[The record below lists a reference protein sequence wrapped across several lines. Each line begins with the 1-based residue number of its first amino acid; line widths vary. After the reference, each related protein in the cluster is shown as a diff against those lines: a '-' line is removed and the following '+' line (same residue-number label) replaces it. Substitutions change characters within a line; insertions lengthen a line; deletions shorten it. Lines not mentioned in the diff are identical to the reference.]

1 MADGKGD
8 GRDGMR
14 SGGHGDGQ
22 DRGFYDGNGFDRITG
37 AAAERGYALWEKL
50 AEWRKDEPRHGNLYE
65 PVARADFPQNPCYM
79 PINLMAWP
87 ERTMDFVM
95 LRGEPGGA
103 FPPHTH
109 GYGDEIYVIING
121 RGVVVI
127 DGVEHEAKKHD
138 VFWIPAGTPHTYR
151 TPADAE
157 EPFDIFAVNT
167 PAVKHTLRSTYWAGP
182 AQKPGEG
189 PR

>member
-1 MADGKGD
+1 MADGQE
-8 GRDGMR
+8 
-14 SGGHGDGQ
+14 Q

-37 AAAERGYALWEKL
+37 EAAERGYALWEKL
-50 AEWRKDEPRHGNLYE
+50 EEMRAGESKVGNLYE

-79 PINLMAWP
+79 PINLLAWP

-109 GYGDEIYVIING
+109 GYGDEIYVIIAG
-121 RGVVVI
+121 SGVVVI
-127 DGVEHEAKKHD
+127 DGVEHQAKKHD

-157 EPFDIFAVNT
+157 EPFDILAVNT
-167 PAVKHTLRSTYWAGP
+167 PGVKHTMRSTYWAGP
-182 AQKPGEG
+182 VQKPGEG

>member
-1 MADGKGD
+1 MADGQA
-8 GRDGMR
+8 RD
-14 SGGHGDGQ
+14 
-22 DRGFYDGNGFDRITG
+22 FYDGKGFDRITG
-37 AAAERGYALWEKL
+37 EAADRGYALWETLEK
-50 AEWRKDEPRHGNLYE
+50 ARRGEKRHGNLYE
-65 PVARADFPQNPCYM
+65 PVAQADFPQNPCYL

-109 GYGDEIYVIING
+109 GYGDEIYVIIAG

-127 DGVEHEAKKHD
+127 DGEEYQAKQHD
-138 VFWIPAGTPHTYR
+138 VFWIPAGTPHTYYV
-151 TPADAE
+151 PEDADGS
-157 EPFDIFAVNT
+157 FDILAVNT
-167 PAVKHTLRSTYWAGP
+167 PAVKHSLRSTYWAGP
-182 AQKPGEG
+182 SQAPGEG